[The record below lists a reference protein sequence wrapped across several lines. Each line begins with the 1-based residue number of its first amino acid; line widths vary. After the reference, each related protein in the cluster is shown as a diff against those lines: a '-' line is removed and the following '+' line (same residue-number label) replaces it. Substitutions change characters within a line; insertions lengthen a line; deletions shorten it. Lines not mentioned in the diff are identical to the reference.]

1 MNTRFF
7 NGRIC
12 TMENGS
18 EDIISGELWVE
29 GNRVSYVG
37 PGKPSDIHFDRE
49 IDLMGNLVLPG
60 FKNAHTHSAMTFL
73 RSYADD
79 MPLLDWLH
87 KQVFPLEAKLNAEDV
102 YWFSY
107 LAILEYLSGGITANM
122 DMYMFP
128 HEHARASI
136 DSGMRTVIVGAL
148 NSFGGS
154 IEQAERDYDY
164 FNNLHERISAQF
176 GFHAEYTCSPELLS
190 EIGSMI
196 NRRKAPVYTH
206 CSESRREVD
215 ECIARTGL
223 TPTQWIDSH
232 GIFNYGGGAYHCVHM
247 TQEDLQIFKQ
257 RNLAVI
263 SCPGSNT
270 KLASGIAPLSEMLD
284 MGIPVALGTDGP
296 ASNNCLDMFR
306 EMFLAT
312 GLQKLSHDNA
322 AQLNAMTV
330 LKMACSTGATVMG
343 LPDCDSLAA
352 GKLADLV
359 VIDLHQPNMQPE
371 NNILKNIVFSGSKSN
386 VKLTMINGEVLYEDG
401 VFHTSEKPEYIYRKA
416 NEHARRIKE
425 TL

>member
-1 MNTRFF
+1 MNTRFY

-12 TMENGS
+12 TMENGD
-18 EDIISGELWVE
+18 EVLTGELWVE

-37 PGKPSDIHFDRE
+37 PKVHSNIRFDRE
-49 IDLMGNLVLPG
+49 IDLKGNLVLPG
-60 FKNAHTHSAMTFL
+60 FKNAHSHSAMTFL

-79 MPLLDWLH
+79 MPLLDWLY
-87 KQVFPLEAKLNAEDV
+87 KQVFPLEAKLSAEDV

-107 LAILEYLSGGITANM
+107 LAVLEYISGGITTNM

-128 HEHARASI
+128 QEHARASI
-136 DSGMRTVIVGAL
+136 DSGFRTVFCGVLSNFI
-148 NSFGGS
+148 SS
-154 IEQAERDYDY
+154 IEEAERQYDY
-164 FNNLHERISAQF
+164 FNQLHECISARF
-176 GFHAEYTCSPELLS
+176 SFHAEYTCSAELLS
-190 EIGSMI
+190 EIGKMI

-206 CSESRREVD
+206 SSESRREVD
-215 ECIARTGL
+215 ECIERTGL
-223 TPTQWIDSH
+223 TPTLWMDSH

-247 TQEDLQIFKQ
+247 MPKDMQTMKR
-257 RNLAVI
+257 RNMAAI

-322 AQLNAMTV
+322 AQLDAGIV
-330 LKMACSTGATVMG
+330 LKMACSTGATAMG
-343 LPDCDSLAA
+343 LPDCDSLAV

-359 VIDLHQPNMQPE
+359 VIDLQQPNMQPE
-371 NNILKNIVFSGSKSN
+371 NNIIKNIVFSGSKAN
-386 VKLTMINGEVLYEDG
+386 VKLTMVNGRLLYEDG
-401 VFHTSEKPEYIYRKA
+401 VFYTAEKPEYIYKKA
-416 NEHARRIKE
+416 NERMRRII
-425 TL
+425 TAL